1 MGQSDQ
7 TFISF
12 RDKWEKNTQLA
23 FAETLN
29 EGSDIFQWIL
39 SRNGFKSSNELRAHL
54 ASKKRILDA
63 GCGNG
68 RVTALLHRYAPIDAE
83 VVGIDLTAA
92 HIAQKNLA
100 DLDRVTTFTK
110 DLLGELDDLGRFDF
124 IYCQE
129 VLHHTSDPKAAFLNL

>member
-39 SRNGFKSSNELRAHL
+39 SAIK
-54 ASKKRILDA
+54 ILQPLSVLPSA
-63 GCGNG
+63 PM
-68 RVTALLHRYAPIDAE
+68 HR
-83 VVGIDLTAA
+83 
-92 HIAQKNLA
+92 
-100 DLDRVTTFTK
+100 
-110 DLLGELDDLGRFDF
+110 DD
-124 IYCQE
+124 
-129 VLHHTSDPKAAFLNL
+129 